1 MKVSDCFYF
10 GYVSKTIGNNGELAL
25 KLDVDSPISYIDIE
39 AFFLQTTPNQEQL
52 IPFFIEST
60 QLLNNGQLRCAI
72 EGINN
77 AQESKILVGKSIFLP
92 LNLLPELND
101 DQFYFHEI
109 IGFTVIDEKKGDIGL
124 VDKVIEYPH
133 SNLLSIVV
141 NEKEVLIPINDET
154 IVKVNKK
161 ERALKVNSPEGLI
174 ELYLED

>member
-25 KLDVDSPISYIDIE
+25 KLDVDSPILYENIA
-39 AFFLQTTPNQEQL
+39 AFFLQAAPKQEQL
-52 IPFFIEST
+52 IPFFVESS
-60 QLLNNGQLRCAI
+60 QLLNNGQLRCSI
-72 EGINN
+72 EGIAN
-77 AQESKILVGKSIFLP
+77 AQEAKTLVGKSIFLP
-92 LNLLPELND
+92 LNLLPKLNE

-109 IGFTVIDEKKGDIGL
+109 IGFKVIDENKGEIGL
-124 VDKVIEYPH
+124 IDKVLEYPH
-133 SNLLSIVV
+133 SSLLSIVV

-161 ERALKVNSPEGLI
+161 EKTLKVKTPEGLI